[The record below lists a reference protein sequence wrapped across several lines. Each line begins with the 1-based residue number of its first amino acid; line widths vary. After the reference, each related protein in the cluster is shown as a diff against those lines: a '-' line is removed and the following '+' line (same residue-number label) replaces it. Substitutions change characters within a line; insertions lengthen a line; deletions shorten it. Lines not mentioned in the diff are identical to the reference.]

1 MDQNEIIGAKLKA
14 CRQEKHLTLK
24 QLSEQVE
31 LSVGFLSQVE
41 RGRAALSLNTLTKL
55 AAALG
60 TDVAAFFGETPQAP
74 NEGLVVRSYERR
86 FLRTSDQ
93 FIQYSLSPDVHHTE
107 IFPEIYELYPGEHTQ
122 EAPFQHEQEEF
133 DYVLE
138 GVPPWWR
145 GGSTPFTRATAYGC
159 RPTPPMCGATPL
171 RRWCGCLRW
180 RCGCAQTSN
189 SR

>member
-138 GVPPWWR
+138 GVLTAVVEGREYTLYPGDGIRVPPNAAHVWR
-145 GGSTPFTRATAYGC
+145 NATTKMVRVFAV
-159 RPTPPMCGATPL
+159 AL
-171 RRWCGCLRW
+171 RVRTNE
-180 RCGCAQTSN
+180 Q
-189 SR
+189 